1 MKKFLMLLVAM
12 FATVNFLSAQD
23 HSEDPYMENDW
34 SFKART
40 AYVGQVYY
48 GAFDSDN
55 QAYLVGFGFEKMV
68 TPYFGFGPELNIV
81 MTKGADN
88 VLINPSM
95 NVKFNL
101 ANVFAYTGERHLFE
115 PSFLVGLGY
124 TSIPNTDIKIAAS
137 ARAGFDFEFNLGE
150 SKEFAIMLSPR
161 FYCADLNHF
170 NDAIFLELGVGF
182 VYHF

>member
-1 MKKFLMLLVAM
+1 MVLVAM
-12 FATVNFLSAQD
+12 FATVNFLSAQNESINIAKPTD
-23 HSEDPYMENDW
+23 NLSVSMQTGYSTLLNDMFE
-34 SFKART
+34 SKSSAQ
-40 AYVGQVYY
+40 YIG
-48 GAFDSDN
+48 
-55 QAYLVGFGFEKMV
+55 VGFDKMI
-68 TPYFGFGPELNIV
+68 TPYFGFGPELNVVI
-81 MTKGADN
+81 TNGADN
-88 VLINPSM
+88 VLLINPNM

-115 PSFLVGLGY
+115 PSILVGLGY

-170 NDAIFLELGVGF
+170 NDAILLELGAGF